1 MGSRNLMDSFRYALE
16 GIAYAVKTQRN
27 IRIHLVAAT
36 IVLICSMALRVTRIE
51 LILLLISIS
60 MVIICE
66 LLNTAI
72 ERAVDTAT
80 LEYHPIA
87 KVAKDVAAGA
97 VLVSAINSVLIG
109 VLIFSKYIWSIIE
122 RTVR

>member
-1 MGSRNLMDSFRYALE
+1 MDSFRYAFE
-16 GIAYAVKTQRN
+16 GILYAVRTQRN
-27 IRIHLVAAT
+27 FRIHLVAAA
-36 IVLICSMALRVTRIE
+36 IILICGAILRIARTE
-51 LILLLISIS
+51 FLLLLITIS

-87 KVAKDVAAGA
+87 KIAKDVAAGA
-97 VLVSAINSVLIG
+97 VLISAINSILVGI
-109 VLIFSKYIWSIIE
+109 LIFSKYLWIIIE
-122 RTVR
+122 NLVR